1 MKSNPVLLVD
11 FLLQVKIIDDTFH
24 FSRDHVEIRRGLDQ
38 LLTITN
44 VPLKVDELSIKLTG
58 QIVADWKPI
67 SWTDTY

>member
-38 LLTITN
+38 LLITN
-44 VPLKVDELSIKLTG
+44 AELSIKLTG
-58 QIVADWKPI
+58 QIAADWKPT
-67 SWTDTY
+67 S

>member
-24 FSRDHVEIRRGLDQ
+24 FSRDRVEIRRGLDQ

-58 QIVADWKPI
+58 QIVADWKPT
-67 SWTDTY
+67 S

>member
-1 MKSNPVLLVD
+1 MD

-38 LLTITN
+38 LLITN
-44 VPLKVDELSIKLTG
+44 AELSIKLTG
-58 QIVADWKPI
+58 QIAADWKPT